1 MKQLLKTIIF
11 LLVINHALGQQFYVS
26 PDGNDKSNGTAAAPV
41 ATLTKAQLLIKKF
54 KTANPNYEGDI
65 VVHVGPGNYELQAG
79 FKLDE
84 NVTGSKQTPIIWRG
98 INKDKVIISGG
109 KKIKGSAFKK
119 VNDPAI
125 LMRVGKT
132 AAAALYQVSL
142 KQLGILNYGKHQSY
156 GHGQP
161 VVPAPLELFFNN
173 EPLTLAHYPNSGSVK
188 IGKVLDKGSV
198 PRIGDTSNRG
208 ALFEYTDARHA
219 KWAGQKNIWLQG
231 TFNYG
236 FADDNIN
243 IEKIDTL
250 KKQIK
255 LVTPHLYGLGN
266 GRDFQAYTAYN
277 ILEELDSPG
286 EWWLDS
292 KTGMLYVWPPSTL
305 QAASITVSVL
315 ETPIVSII
323 NQTYTTLEGLTIEA
337 GRGMGIYMEGGHHN
351 TIVGCTIRNVGTSG
365 IFMGQGAEANKG
377 PMSIDNFEGHPVS
390 GIIGSLQNYLYKNT
404 SWNRNA
410 GYDQQILSCDVYNT
424 GSGGIYLSGGD
435 KRTLTKA
442 NNIVENCKVHDFNR
456 RNKFIWSG
464 ISVDGCGNKI
474 RHCEIYNTDW
484 QGIFVHGNEHVFEYN
499 NIHHVTLNSDDTSP
513 WYIGRDPSDR
523 GNVVRFNYFHHI
535 GNPDRMNMGIY
546 CDDSSADVFV
556 FGNVFYKME
565 TKHGILFTNSGWDL
579 TMKNNII
586 IEPTDA
592 TAQISAHYYTWA
604 AGSEKSMFGEEG
616 LIRARLTKSVSYTTE
631 PYASMYP
638 GLLDYLDTIPGT
650 KQWKAMRAN
659 RNVFADN
666 LIIGGPAS
674 PTKLIG
680 GQYATITERDNYR
693 CTTNPGFVD
702 AEHENFTLL
711 PSSEVFKKIKGFEP
725 VPFDKMGLYKNKYR
739 N

>member
-523 GNVVRFNYFHHI
+523 GNVVRYNYFHHI

-711 PSSEVFKKIKGFEP
+711 PTSEVFKKIKGFEP

>member
-1 MKQLLKTIIF
+1 MKQLLKIVFF
-11 LLVINHALGQQFYVS
+11 LLVINQVNGQEFYVS
-26 PDGNDKSNGTAAAPV
+26 PAGNDKFKGTALAPV
-41 ATLTKAQLLIKKF
+41 ATLTKAQKLIKKF
-54 KTANPNYEGDI
+54 KDAHPNYEGEI
-65 VVHVGPGNYELQAG
+65 VVHIGAGNYELEKG
-79 FKLDE
+79 FSLEDAA
-84 NVTGSKQTPIIWRG
+84 TGSKQTPIIWSG
-98 INKDKVIISGG
+98 VNKDKVIISGG
-109 KKIKGSAFKK
+109 KKIKSSAFKK
-119 VNDPAI
+119 VKDPSI
-125 LMRVGKT
+125 LMRVNKT

-142 KQLGILNYGKHQSY
+142 KQLGIFNYGKHQSY

-161 VVPAPLELFFNN
+161 VIPAPLEFFFNN
-173 EPLTLAHYPNSGSVK
+173 EPLTLAHYPNSGSIK
-188 IGKVLDKGSV
+188 IGKVIDKGSV

-208 ALFEYTDARHA
+208 GIFEYTDNQHT
-219 KWAGQKNIWLQG
+219 KWAGQKDIWLQG

-243 IEKIDTL
+243 IETIDTL
-250 KKQIK
+250 QKQIK
-255 LVTPHLYGLGN
+255 LVTPHIYGLGN
-266 GRDFQAYTAYN
+266 GKDFQAYTAYN

-286 EWWLDS
+286 EWWLDT
-292 KTGMLYVWPPSTL
+292 KTGILYVWPPSALET
-305 QAASITVSVL
+305 ANISISML

-337 GRGMGIYMEGGHHN
+337 GRGMGIYIEGGHHN

-365 IFMGQGAEANKG
+365 IFMGQGAQANKG

-474 RHCEIYNTDW
+474 RHCEIYNSDW
-484 QGIFVHGNEHVFEYN
+484 QGIFVHGNEHIFEYN

-523 GNVVRFNYFHHI
+523 GNVVRYNYFHHI
-535 GNPDRMNMGIY
+535 GNPNRMNMGIY

-604 AGSEKSMFGEEG
+604 AGSEKSMFGENG
-616 LIRARLTKSVSYTTE
+616 LIRNRLTKSVSYTTE
-631 PYASMYP
+631 PYASKYP

-650 KQWKAMRAN
+650 RQWKAMRAN

-666 LIIGGPAS
+666 LIIGGPKN

-680 GQYATITERDNYR
+680 GQYATITERDNYM
-693 CTTNPGFVD
+693 TIADPGFID
-702 AEHENFTLL
+702 MAHENFTLL
-711 PSSEVFKKIKGFEP
+711 PTSEVFKKIKGFEP

>member
-1 MKQLLKTIIF
+1 MKQLLKTVIF
-11 LLVINHALGQQFYVS
+11 LLVINHALGQEFYVS

-41 ATLTKAQLLIKKF
+41 ATFTKAQLLIKKF
-54 KTANPNYEGDI
+54 KSANPNYEGDI
-65 VVHVGPGNYELQAG
+65 VVHIGAGNYELQAG

-84 NVTGSKQTPIIWRG
+84 TVTGSKQTPIIWRG

-132 AAAALYQVSL
+132 AAGSLYQIPL
-142 KQLGILNYGKHQSY
+142 KQLGIINYGKHQSY

-173 EPLTLAHYPNSGSVK
+173 EPLTLAHYPNSGSIK
-188 IGKVLDKGSV
+188 IGKVIDKGSV

-208 ALFEYTDARHA
+208 ALFEYTDTRHA
-219 KWAGQKNIWLQG
+219 KWVGQKNIWLQG

-243 IEKIDTL
+243 IETIDTL

-286 EWWLDS
+286 EWWLDT
-292 KTGMLYVWPPSTL
+292 KTGILYVWPPSTL
-305 QAASITVSVL
+305 EAASITVSVL

-337 GRGMGIYMEGGHHN
+337 GRGMGIYMEAGHHN

-523 GNVVRFNYFHHI
+523 GNVVRYNYFHHI
-535 GNPDRMNMGIY
+535 GNPNRMNMGIY

-631 PYASMYP
+631 PYASKYP

-666 LIIGGPAS
+666 LIIGGPTS

-711 PSSEVFKKIKGFEP
+711 PNSEVYKKIKGFEP

>member
-26 PDGNDKSNGTAAAPV
+26 PAGNDKSNGTAAAPI
-41 ATLTKAQLLIKKF
+41 ATLSKAKLLIKKF
-54 KTANPNYEGDI
+54 KAANPNYEGDI
-65 VVHVGPGNYELQAG
+65 IVHIGAGNYELQSG
-79 FKLDE
+79 FQIDE
-84 NVTGSKQTPIIWRG
+84 AISGSKQTPIIWRG
-98 INKDKVIISGG
+98 VNKDKVIISGG
-109 KKIKGSAFKK
+109 KKIKSSAFKK

-125 LMRVGKT
+125 LMRVGKS

-142 KQLGILNYGKHQSY
+142 KQLRIFNYGKHQSY

-161 VVPAPLELFFNN
+161 VVPAPIELFFNN
-173 EPLTLAHYPNSGSVK
+173 EPLTLAHYPNSGSIK
-188 IGKVLDKGSV
+188 IGKVIDKGSV

-208 ALFEYTDARHA
+208 ALFEYTDTRHA
-219 KWAGQKNIWLQG
+219 KWTGQKDIWLQG

-266 GRDFQAYTAYN
+266 GKDFQAYTAYN

-286 EWWLDS
+286 EWWLDT
-292 KTGMLYVWPPSTL
+292 KTGILYLWPPSTL
-305 QAASITVSVL
+305 ATASINVSIL
-315 ETPIVSII
+315 ETPIVSVI

-365 IFMGQGAEANKG
+365 IFMGQGAEAKKG

-442 NNIVENCKVHDFNR
+442 NNLVENCKVHDFNR

-474 RHCEIYNTDW
+474 RHCEIYNSDW

-523 GNVVRFNYFHHI
+523 GNVVRYNYFHHI
-535 GNPDRMNMGIY
+535 GNPNRMNMGIY

-604 AGSEKSMFGEEG
+604 AGSEKSMFGENG
-616 LIRARLTKSVSYTTE
+616 LIRNRLTKSVSYTTE
-631 PYASMYP
+631 PYASKYP
-638 GLLDYLDTIPGT
+638 GLLEYLDTIPGT
-650 KQWKAMRAN
+650 RQWKAMRAN

-666 LIIGGPAS
+666 LIVGGPTS

-711 PSSEVFKKIKGFEP
+711 PTSEVFKKIKGFEP

>member
-1 MKQLLKTIIF
+1 MKQLLKTVIF
-11 LLVINHALGQQFYVS
+11 LLVINHALGQEFYVS
-26 PDGNDKSNGTAAAPV
+26 PTGNDKSSGTAAAPI

-54 KTANPNYEGDI
+54 KSAKPNYEGDI
-65 VVHVGPGNYELQAG
+65 VVHIGSGNYELQAG

-84 NVTGSKQTPIIWRG
+84 TVTGSKQTPIIWRG
-98 INKDKVIISGG
+98 VNKDKVIISGG

-125 LMRVGKT
+125 LIRVGKS

-173 EPLTLAHYPNSGSVK
+173 EPLTLAHYPNSGSIK
-188 IGKVLDKGSV
+188 IGKVIDKGSV

-208 ALFEYTDARHA
+208 ALFEYTDTRHA
-219 KWAGQKNIWLQG
+219 KWAGQKDIWLQG

-236 FADDNIN
+236 FADDNIS

-286 EWWLDS
+286 EWWLDT
-292 KTGMLYVWPPSTL
+292 KTGILYVWPPSAL

-315 ETPIVSII
+315 EKPIVSII

-390 GIIGSLQNYLYKNT
+390 GIIGSLQNYLYKNS

-435 KRTLTKA
+435 KKTLTKA

-523 GNVVRFNYFHHI
+523 GNVVRYNYFHHI

-711 PSSEVFKKIKGFEP
+711 PTSEVFKKIKGFEP

>member
-1 MKQLLKTIIF
+1 MKQLLKTVIF
-11 LLVINHALGQQFYVS
+11 LLLINQAVGQQFYVAAA
-26 PDGNDKSNGTAAAPV
+26 GNDKSNGTAAAPV
-41 ATLTKAQLLIKKF
+41 ATLSKAQLLIKKF

-65 VVHVGPGNYELQAG
+65 VVHVGSGNYELQAG

-84 NVTGSKQTPIIWRG
+84 TVTGSKQTPIIWRG
-98 INKDKVIISGG
+98 VNKDKVIISGG

-119 VNDPAI
+119 VNDLTI

-173 EPLTLAHYPNSGSVK
+173 EPLKLAHYPNSGSIK
-188 IGKVLDKGSV
+188 IGKVIDKGSV

-208 ALFEYTDARHA
+208 ALFEYTDTRHA
-219 KWAGQKNIWLQG
+219 KWAGQKDIWLQG

-286 EWWLDS
+286 EWWLDT
-292 KTGMLYVWPPSTL
+292 KTGVLYVWPPSKL
-305 QAASITVSVL
+305 EAASITVSVL

-337 GRGMGIYMEGGHHN
+337 GRGMGVYMEGGHHN

-390 GIIGSLQNYLYKNT
+390 GIIGSLQNYLYKNA

-464 ISVDGCGNKI
+464 ISVDGCGNNI

-523 GNVVRFNYFHHI
+523 GNVVRYNYFHHI

-631 PYASMYP
+631 PYASKYP

-666 LIIGGPAS
+666 LIIGGPTS

-693 CTTNPGFVD
+693 CITNPGFVD

>member
-1 MKQLLKTIIF
+1 MKQLLKTVIF
-11 LLVINHALGQQFYVS
+11 LLVINHALGQEFYVS
-26 PDGNDKSNGTAAAPV
+26 PAGNDKSNGTAAAPV
-41 ATLTKAQLLIKKF
+41 ATLSKAQMLIKKF
-54 KTANPNYEGDI
+54 KTAKPNYEGDI
-65 VVHVGPGNYELQAG
+65 VVHIGAGNYELRAG

-173 EPLTLAHYPNSGSVK
+173 EPLTLAHYPNSGSIK

-219 KWAGQKNIWLQG
+219 KWAGQKDIWLQG

-277 ILEELDSPG
+277 ILEELDTPG
-286 EWWLDS
+286 EWWLDT
-292 KTGMLYVWPPSTL
+292 KTGILYVWPPSTL
-305 QAASITVSVL
+305 ETASITVSVL

-351 TIVGCTIRNVGTSG
+351 TILGCTIRNVGTSG

-435 KRTLTKA
+435 KKTLTKA

-523 GNVVRFNYFHHI
+523 GNVVRYNYFHHI

-592 TAQISAHYYTWA
+592 SAQISAHYYTWA

-631 PYASMYP
+631 PYASKYP

-711 PSSEVFKKIKGFEP
+711 PNSEVFQKIKGFEP

>member
-1 MKQLLKTIIF
+1 MKQLLKTVIF
-11 LLVINHALGQQFYVS
+11 LLVINQAAGQEFYVS
-26 PDGNDKSNGTAAAPV
+26 PAGSDKSNGTAAAPV
-41 ATLTKAQLLIKKF
+41 ATLSKAQKLIKKF
-54 KTANPNYEGDI
+54 KDANPNYEGEI
-65 VVHVGPGNYELQAG
+65 VVHIGAGNYELQAG

-84 NVTGSKQTPIIWRG
+84 VITGSKQTPIIWRG
-98 INKDKVIISGG
+98 VNKDKVIISGG

-173 EPLTLAHYPNSGSVK
+173 QPLTLAHYPNSGSIK
-188 IGKVLDKGSV
+188 IGKVIDKGSV

-208 ALFEYTDARHA
+208 GIFEYTDTRHA
-219 KWAGQKNIWLQG
+219 KWAGQKDIWLQG

-286 EWWLDS
+286 EWWLDT
-292 KTGMLYVWPPSTL
+292 KTGILYVWPPSTL
-305 QAASITVSVL
+305 ETASITISVL

-351 TIVGCTIRNVGTSG
+351 TIAGCTIRNVGTSG

-435 KRTLTKA
+435 KKTLTKA

-523 GNVVRFNYFHHI
+523 GNVVRYNYFHHI
-535 GNPDRMNMGIY
+535 GNPNRMNMGIY

-604 AGSEKSMFGEEG
+604 AGSEKSMFGEGG

-631 PYASMYP
+631 PYASKYP

-666 LIIGGPAS
+666 LIIGGPTS

-711 PSSEVFKKIKGFEP
+711 PTSEVFKKIKGFEP

>member
-11 LLVINHALGQQFYVS
+11 ILVINQAVGQQFYVS
-26 PDGNDKSNGTAAAPV
+26 PAGNDKFNGTAAAPV

-54 KTANPNYEGDI
+54 KAANPNYEGDMI
-65 VVHVGPGNYELQAG
+65 VHIGDGNYELQAG
-79 FKLDE
+79 FILDDA
-84 NVTGSKQTPIIWRG
+84 VTGSKQTPIFWKG

-109 KKIKGSAFKK
+109 KKINSSAFKK

-132 AAAALYQVSL
+132 TAAALYQVSL

-173 EPLTLAHYPNSGSVK
+173 EPLTLAHYPNSGSIK
-188 IGKVLDKGSV
+188 IGKVIDKGSV

-208 ALFEYTDARHA
+208 ALFEYTDTRHA
-219 KWAGQKNIWLQG
+219 KWAGQKDIWLQG

-243 IEKIDTL
+243 IETIDTL

-255 LVTPHLYGLGN
+255 LVTPHIYGLGN

-286 EWWLDS
+286 EWWLDT

-305 QAASITVSVL
+305 ATASIGISVL

-337 GRGMGIYMEGGHHN
+337 GRGMGIYIEGGHHN
-351 TIVGCTIRNVGTSG
+351 TIIGCTIRNVGTSG

-435 KRTLTKA
+435 KKTLTKA

-523 GNVVRFNYFHHI
+523 GNVVRYNYFHHI
-535 GNPDRMNMGIY
+535 GNPNRMNMGIY

-604 AGSEKSMFGEEG
+604 AGSEKSMFGEDG

-631 PYASMYP
+631 PYASKYP
-638 GLLDYLDTIPGT
+638 GLLEYLDTIPGT
-650 KQWKAMRAN
+650 NQWKAMRAN

-666 LIIGGPAS
+666 LIVGGPTS

-680 GQYATITERDNYR
+680 GKFATITERDNYR

-702 AEHENFTLL
+702 AEHENFILL
-711 PSSEVFKKIKGFEP
+711 PNSEVFQKIKGFEA

>member
-1 MKQLLKTIIF
+1 MKQLLKTVIF
-11 LLVINHALGQQFYVS
+11 LLVINHALGQEFYVS
-26 PDGNDKSNGTAAAPV
+26 PAGNDKSKGTAAAPV
-41 ATLTKAQLLIKKF
+41 ATLSKAQLLIKKF
-54 KTANPNYEGDI
+54 KSANPNYEGDI
-65 VVHVGPGNYELQAG
+65 VVHIGAGNYELQTG

-84 NVTGSKQTPIIWRG
+84 AITGSKQTPIIWRG
-98 INKDKVIISGG
+98 VNKDKVIISGG

-125 LMRVGKT
+125 LMRVGIS
-132 AAAALYQVSL
+132 AAATLYQVSL

-173 EPLTLAHYPNSGSVK
+173 EPLTLAHYPNSGSIK
-188 IGKVLDKGSV
+188 IGKVIDKGSV

-208 ALFEYTDARHA
+208 AIFEYTDTRHT
-219 KWAGQKNIWLQG
+219 KWAGQKDIWLQG

-277 ILEELDSPG
+277 ILEELDTPG
-286 EWWLDS
+286 EWWLDT
-292 KTGMLYVWPPSTL
+292 KTGILYVWPPSTL
-305 QAASITVSVL
+305 ETASITVSVL

-377 PMSIDNFEGHPVS
+377 PMSIDNFDGHPVS

-435 KRTLTKA
+435 KKTLTKA

-474 RHCEIYNTDW
+474 RHCEIYNSDW
-484 QGIFVHGNEHVFEYN
+484 QGIFVHGNEHIFEYN

-523 GNVVRFNYFHHI
+523 GNVVRYNYFHHI

-631 PYASMYP
+631 PYASKYP

>member
-1 MKQLLKTIIF
+1 MKQLLKTVIF
-11 LLVINHALGQQFYVS
+11 LLVINHALGQEFYVS
-26 PDGNDKSNGTAAAPV
+26 PAGNDKSNGTAATPV
-41 ATLTKAQLLIKKF
+41 ASLTKAQLLIKKF

-65 VVHVGPGNYELQAG
+65 VVHIGSGNYELQAG
-79 FKLDE
+79 FKIDE
-84 NVTGSKQTPIIWRG
+84 TVTGSKQTPIIWRG
-98 INKDKVIISGG
+98 VNKDKVIISGG

-125 LMRVGKT
+125 LMRVGKS

-142 KQLGILNYGKHQSY
+142 KQLGIINYGKHQSY

-173 EPLTLAHYPNSGSVK
+173 EPLTLAHYPNSGSIK

-208 ALFEYTDARHA
+208 ALFEYTDKRHA
-219 KWAGQKNIWLQG
+219 KWAGQKDIWLQG

-243 IEKIDTL
+243 IEKIDPL

-286 EWWLDS
+286 EWWLDT
-292 KTGMLYVWPPSTL
+292 KTGNLYMWPPSTL
-305 QAASITVSVL
+305 EAASITVSVL

-377 PMSIDNFEGHPVS
+377 PMSIDNFEGRPVS

-523 GNVVRFNYFHHI
+523 GNVVRYNYFHHI

-693 CTTNPGFVD
+693 CITNPGFVD

>member
-1 MKQLLKTIIF
+1 MKQLLKTVIF
-11 LLVINHALGQQFYVS
+11 LLAINHALGQEFYVS
-26 PDGNDKSNGTAAAPV
+26 PAGNDKSSGTAAAPV
-41 ATLTKAQLLIKKF
+41 ATLTKAKLLIKKF
-54 KTANPNYEGDI
+54 KTANPNYEGEII
-65 VVHVGPGNYELQAG
+65 VHIGPGNYELQEG
-79 FKLDE
+79 LKLDE
-84 NVTGSKQTPIIWRG
+84 TVTGSKQTPIIWRG
-98 INKDKVIISGG
+98 ANKDKVIISGG
-109 KKIKGSAFKK
+109 KKIKSSAFKK

-125 LMRVGKT
+125 LIRVDKIAAGK
-132 AAAALYQVSL
+132 LYQVSL
-142 KQLGILNYGKHQSY
+142 KELGLTNYGKHQSY

-161 VVPAPLELFFNN
+161 VVPAPLELYFNN
-173 EPLTLAHYPNSGSVK
+173 EPLTLAHYPNSGSIK
-188 IGKVLDKGSV
+188 IGKVIDKGSV

-208 ALFEYTDARHA
+208 GIFEYTDTRHA
-219 KWAGQKNIWLQG
+219 KWTGQKNIWLQG

-286 EWWLDS
+286 EWWLDT
-292 KTGMLYVWPPSTL
+292 KTGILYVWPPSTL

-315 ETPIVSII
+315 ETPIVSVI

-474 RHCEIYNTDW
+474 RHCEIYNSDW

-523 GNVVRFNYFHHI
+523 GNVVRYNYFHHI
-535 GNPDRMNMGIY
+535 GNHNRMNMGIY

-616 LIRARLTKSVSYTTE
+616 LIRNRLTKSVSYTTE
-631 PYASMYP
+631 PYASKYP
-638 GLLDYLDTIPGT
+638 GLLEYLDTIPGT
-650 KQWKAMRAN
+650 RQWKAMRAN

-666 LIIGGPAS
+666 LIIGGPAN

-693 CTTNPGFVD
+693 CTSNPRFVD

-711 PSSEVFKKIKGFEP
+711 PTSEVFKKIKGFEP

>member
-1 MKQLLKTIIF
+1 MKQLLKTVIF
-11 LLVINHALGQQFYVS
+11 LLVINHALGQEFYVS
-26 PDGNDKSNGTAAAPV
+26 PTGNDKSNGTAAAPV
-41 ATLTKAQLLIKKF
+41 ASLSKAQLLIKKF
-54 KTANPNYEGDI
+54 KAANPNYEGEI
-65 VVHVGPGNYELQAG
+65 VVHIGAGNYELQAG

-84 NVTGSKQTPIIWRG
+84 TVTGSKQTPIIWRG
-98 INKDKVIISGG
+98 VNKDKVIISGG

-161 VVPAPLELFFNN
+161 VVPAPLELFLNN
-173 EPLTLAHYPNSGSVK
+173 EPLTLAHYPNSGSIK

-292 KTGMLYVWPPSTL
+292 QTGMLYVWPPSTL

-474 RHCEIYNTDW
+474 RHCEIYNSDW

-523 GNVVRFNYFHHI
+523 GNVVRYNYFHHI
-535 GNPDRMNMGIY
+535 GNPNRMNMGIY
-546 CDDSSADVFV
+546 CDDSSADVFI

-666 LIIGGPAS
+666 LIIGGPTS

-693 CTTNPGFVD
+693 CTSNPGFVD

-711 PSSEVFKKIKGFEP
+711 PTSEVFKKIKGFEP

>member
-1 MKQLLKTIIF
+1 MKQLLKTVIF
-11 LLVINHALGQQFYVS
+11 LLVINHALGQEFYVS
-26 PDGNDKSNGTAAAPV
+26 PAGNDKSNGSAAAPV
-41 ATLTKAQLLIKKF
+41 ASLSKAQLLIKKF
-54 KTANPNYEGDI
+54 KAANPNYEGDI
-65 VVHVGPGNYELQAG
+65 VVQLGAGNYELKEG

-84 NVTGSKQTPIIWRG
+84 TITGSKQTPIIWRG
-98 INKDKVIISGG
+98 VNKDKVIISGG

-132 AAAALYQVSL
+132 AAASLYQIPL
-142 KQLGILNYGKHQSY
+142 KQLGIINYGKHQSY

-173 EPLTLAHYPNSGSVK
+173 EPLTLAHYPNSGSIK
-188 IGKVLDKGSV
+188 IGKVIDKGSV

-219 KWAGQKNIWLQG
+219 KWVGQKNIWLQG

-286 EWWLDS
+286 EWWLDT
-292 KTGMLYVWPPSTL
+292 KTGILYVWPPSTL
-305 QAASITVSVL
+305 EAASITVSVL

-337 GRGMGIYMEGGHHN
+337 GRGMGIYIEGGHHN

-435 KRTLTKA
+435 KKTLTKA

-523 GNVVRFNYFHHI
+523 GNVVRYNYFHHI
-535 GNPDRMNMGIY
+535 GNPNRMNMGIY

-631 PYASMYP
+631 PYASKYP

-711 PSSEVFKKIKGFEP
+711 PNSEVFKKIKGFEP

>member
-11 LLVINHALGQQFYVS
+11 LLVINQAMGQQFYVS
-26 PDGNDKSNGTAAAPV
+26 PSGHDTYTGAANAPV
-41 ATLTKAQLLIKKF
+41 ASLSKAQLLIKKF
-54 KTANPNYEGDI
+54 KAANPNYVGDI
-65 VVHVGPGNYELQAG
+65 VVHIGAGNYELQQG
-79 FKLDE
+79 FVLDE
-84 NVTGSKQTPIIWRG
+84 AVTGSKQTPIIWRG
-98 INKDKVIISGG
+98 ANKEDVIISGG
-109 KKIKGSAFKK
+109 KKIKSSAFKK
-119 VNDPAI
+119 VSDPAI
-125 LMRVGKT
+125 LIRVGKT
-132 AAAALYQVSL
+132 AGAALYQVSL
-142 KQLGILNYGKHQSY
+142 KELGILNFGKHQSY

-173 EPLTLAHYPNSGSVK
+173 EPLTLAHYPNSGSIK
-188 IGKVLDKGSV
+188 IGKVIDKGSV

-208 ALFEYTDARHA
+208 GIFEYTDTRHA
-219 KWAGQKNIWLQG
+219 KWAGQKDIWLQG

-243 IEKIDTL
+243 IETIDTL

-255 LVTPHLYGLGN
+255 LATPHLYGLGN
-266 GRDFQAYTAYN
+266 GKDFQAYTAYN

-286 EWWLDS
+286 EWWLNIN
-292 KTGMLYVWPPSTL
+292 TGILYVWPPSTL
-305 QAASITVSVL
+305 ETASIGISVL

-337 GRGMGIYMEGGHHN
+337 GRGMGIYVEGGHHN

-377 PMSIDNFEGHPVS
+377 PMRIDNFEGHPVS

-435 KRTLTKA
+435 KRSLTKA

-474 RHCEIYNTDW
+474 RHCEIYNSDW

-523 GNVVRFNYFHHI
+523 GSVVRYNYFHHI
-535 GNPDRMNMGIY
+535 GNPNRMNMGIY
-546 CDDSSADVFV
+546 CDDSSADVFI

-579 TMKNNII
+579 VMKNNII

-604 AGSEKSMFGEEG
+604 AGSEKSMFGEDG
-616 LIRARLTKSVSYTTE
+616 LIRARLTKSVSYRQE
-631 PYASMYP
+631 PYASKYP
-638 GLLDYLDTIPGT
+638 WLLDYLDTIPGT

-666 LIIGGPAS
+666 LIIGGPTS

-711 PSSEVFKKIKGFEP
+711 PNSEVFKKIKGFEP

>member
-1 MKQLLKTIIF
+1 MKQLLKTVIF
-11 LLVINHALGQQFYVS
+11 LLVINHALGQEFYVS
-26 PDGNDKSNGTAAAPV
+26 PAGNDKSKGTAAAPV
-41 ATLTKAQLLIKKF
+41 ATLSKAQLLIKKF
-54 KTANPNYEGDI
+54 KAANPNYEGDI
-65 VVHVGPGNYELQAG
+65 VVHIGAGNYELQAG

-84 NVTGSKQTPIIWRG
+84 AFTGSKQTPIIWRG
-98 INKDKVIISGG
+98 VNKDKVIISGG
-109 KKIKGSAFKK
+109 KKIKGSAFKI

-142 KQLGILNYGKHQSY
+142 KKLGILNYGKYQSY

-173 EPLTLAHYPNSGSVK
+173 EPLKLAHYPNSGSIK
-188 IGKVLDKGSV
+188 IGKVIDKGSV

-208 ALFEYTDARHA
+208 GIFEYTDTRHA
-219 KWAGQKNIWLQG
+219 KWTGQKDIWLQG

-266 GRDFQAYTAYN
+266 GRDFQAYTAFN

-286 EWWLDS
+286 EWWLDT
-292 KTGMLYVWPPSTL
+292 KTGILYVWPPSTL
-305 QAASITVSVL
+305 ENASITVSVL

-337 GRGMGIYMEGGHHN
+337 GRGMGIYIEGGHHN

-484 QGIFVHGNEHVFEYN
+484 QGIFVHGNEHIFEYN

-523 GNVVRFNYFHHI
+523 GNVVRYNYFHHI

-631 PYASMYP
+631 PYASKYP

-659 RNVFADN
+659 RNVFAEN
-666 LIIGGPAS
+666 LIIGGPTS

-711 PSSEVFKKIKGFEP
+711 PTSEVFKKIKGFEP

>member
-1 MKQLLKTIIF
+1 MKQLLKTVIF
-11 LLVINHALGQQFYVS
+11 LLAINHALGQEFYVS
-26 PDGNDKSNGTAAAPV
+26 PAGNDKSSGTAAAPV
-41 ATLTKAQLLIKKF
+41 ATLTKAKLLIKKF
-54 KTANPNYEGDI
+54 KTANPNYEGEII
-65 VVHVGPGNYELQAG
+65 VHIGTGNYELQSG
-79 FKLDE
+79 FQLDE
-84 NVTGSKQTPIIWRG
+84 AITCSKQTPIIWRG
-98 INKDKVIISGG
+98 VNKDKVIISGG
-109 KKIKGSAFKK
+109 KKIKSSAFKK
-119 VNDPAI
+119 VNDPSI
-125 LMRVGKT
+125 LIRVDKT
-132 AAAALYQVSL
+132 AAEKLYQVSL
-142 KQLGILNYGKHQSY
+142 KELGITNYGKHQSY

-161 VVPAPLELFFNN
+161 VVPAPLELYFNN
-173 EPLTLAHYPNSGSVK
+173 EPLTLAHYPNSGSIK
-188 IGKVLDKGSV
+188 IGKVIDKGSV

-208 ALFEYTDARHA
+208 GIFEYTDTRHA
-219 KWAGQKNIWLQG
+219 KWTGQKNIWLQG

-286 EWWLDS
+286 EWWLDT
-292 KTGMLYVWPPSTL
+292 KTGILYVWPPSTL
-305 QAASITVSVL
+305 STASITVSVL
-315 ETPIVSII
+315 ETPIVSVI

-474 RHCEIYNTDW
+474 RHCEIYNSDW

-523 GNVVRFNYFHHI
+523 GNVVRYNYFHHI

-546 CDDSSADVFV
+546 CDDSSADVFI

-604 AGSEKSMFGEEG
+604 AGSEKSMFGENG
-616 LIRARLTKSVSYTTE
+616 LIRNRLTNSISYTTE
-631 PYASMYP
+631 PYASKYP
-638 GLLDYLDTIPGT
+638 GFLEYLDTIPGT
-650 KQWKAMRAN
+650 SQWKAMRAN

-666 LIIGGPAS
+666 LIIGGPAN

-693 CTTNPGFVD
+693 CTSNPGFVD
-702 AEHENFTLL
+702 IEHENFTLL
-711 PSSEVFKKIKGFEP
+711 PTSEVFKKIKGFEP
-725 VPFDKMGLYKNKYR
+725 VPFDKMGIYKNKYR

>member
-1 MKQLLKTIIF
+1 MKQLLKTVIF
-11 LLVINHALGQQFYVS
+11 LLVINQAAGQEFYVS
-26 PDGNDKSNGTAAAPV
+26 PAGSDKSNGTAAAPV
-41 ATLTKAQLLIKKF
+41 ATLSKAQKLIKKF
-54 KTANPNYEGDI
+54 KDANPNYEGEI
-65 VVHVGPGNYELQAG
+65 VVHIGAGNYELQAG

-84 NVTGSKQTPIIWRG
+84 VITGSKQTPIIWRG
-98 INKDKVIISGG
+98 VNKDKVIISGG

-173 EPLTLAHYPNSGSVK
+173 QPLTLAHYPNSGSIK
-188 IGKVLDKGSV
+188 IGKVIDKGSV

-208 ALFEYTDARHA
+208 GIFEYTDTRHA
-219 KWAGQKNIWLQG
+219 KWAGQKDIWLQG

-286 EWWLDS
+286 EWWLDT
-292 KTGMLYVWPPSTL
+292 KTGILYVWPPSTL
-305 QAASITVSVL
+305 ETASITISVL

-351 TIVGCTIRNVGTSG
+351 TIAGCTIRNVGTSG

-410 GYDQQILSCDVYNT
+410 GYNQQILSCDVYNT

-435 KRTLTKA
+435 KKTLTKA

-523 GNVVRFNYFHHI
+523 GNVVRYNYFHHI
-535 GNPDRMNMGIY
+535 GNPNRMNMGIY

-604 AGSEKSMFGEEG
+604 AGSEKSMFGEGG

-631 PYASMYP
+631 PYASKYP

-666 LIIGGPAS
+666 LIIGGPTS

-711 PSSEVFKKIKGFEP
+711 PTSEVFKKIKGFEP

>member
-1 MKQLLKTIIF
+1 MKQLLKTVIF
-11 LLVINHALGQQFYVS
+11 LLVINQAVGQQFYVS
-26 PDGNDKSNGTAAAPV
+26 PAGNDKSNGTAAAPI
-41 ATLTKAQLLIKKF
+41 ATLSKAQLLIKKF
-54 KTANPNYEGDI
+54 KSANPNYEGDI
-65 VVHVGPGNYELQAG
+65 VVHIGAGNYELKEG

-84 NVTGSKQTPIIWRG
+84 AITGSKQTPIIWRG
-98 INKDKVIISGG
+98 VNKDKVIISGG

-119 VNDPAI
+119 VYNPAI

-132 AAAALYQVSL
+132 AAAALYQVPL
-142 KQLGILNYGKHQSY
+142 KQQGILNYGKHQSY

-173 EPLTLAHYPNSGSVK
+173 EPLTLAHYPNSGSIK
-188 IGKVLDKGSV
+188 IGKVIDKGSV

-208 ALFEYTDARHA
+208 ALFEYTDTRHA
-219 KWAGQKNIWLQG
+219 KWAGQTDIWLQG

-243 IEKIDTL
+243 IETIDTL
-250 KKQIK
+250 QKQIK
-255 LVTPHLYGLGN
+255 LVTPHIYGLGN
-266 GRDFQAYTAYN
+266 GKDFQAYTAYN

-286 EWWLDS
+286 EWWLDT
-292 KTGMLYVWPPSTL
+292 KTGILYVWPPSTL
-305 QAASITVSVL
+305 EAASITVSLL

-351 TIVGCTIRNVGTSG
+351 NIVGCTIRNVGTSG

-474 RHCEIYNTDW
+474 RHCEIYNSDW

-523 GNVVRFNYFHHI
+523 GNVVRYNYFHHI
-535 GNPDRMNMGIY
+535 GNPERMNMGIY

-604 AGSEKSMFGEEG
+604 AGSEKSMFGENG
-616 LIRARLTKSVSYTTE
+616 LIRNRLTKSVSYTTE
-631 PYASMYP
+631 PYASKYP
-638 GLLDYLDTIPGT
+638 GLLEYLDTIPGT

-666 LIIGGPAS
+666 LIIGGPAN

-680 GQYATITERDNYR
+680 GQYATITERNNYR
-693 CTTNPGFVD
+693 CTNNPGFVD

-711 PSSEVFKKIKGFEP
+711 PTSEVFKKIKGFEP

>member
-1 MKQLLKTIIF
+1 MKQLLKTVIF
-11 LLVINHALGQQFYVS
+11 LLVINHAFGQEFYVS
-26 PDGNDKSNGTAAAPV
+26 PAGNDKSKGTAAAPI
-41 ATLTKAQLLIKKF
+41 ATLSKAQELIKKF

-65 VVHVGPGNYELQAG
+65 IVHIGPGNYELQAG

-84 NVTGSKQTPIIWRG
+84 AVTGSKQTPIIWRG
-98 INKDKVIISGG
+98 VDKDKVIISGG
-109 KKIKGSAFKK
+109 KKIKSSAFKK

-125 LMRVGKT
+125 LMRVDKS
-132 AAAALYQVSL
+132 AAATLYQICL
-142 KQLGILNYGKHQSY
+142 KQIGIFNYGKHQSY

-173 EPLTLAHYPNSGSVK
+173 EPLTLAHYPNSGSIK
-188 IGKVLDKGSV
+188 IGKVIDKGSV

-208 ALFEYTDARHA
+208 GIFEYTDNRHA
-219 KWAGQKNIWLQG
+219 KWTGQKDIWLQG

-250 KKQIK
+250 KNQIK

-266 GRDFQAYTAYN
+266 GKDFQAYTAYN
-277 ILEELDSPG
+277 IFEELDSPG
-286 EWWLDS
+286 EWWLDT
-292 KTGMLYVWPPSTL
+292 KTGILYLWPPSTL

-315 ETPIVSII
+315 ETPIVSVI

-410 GYDQQILSCDVYNT
+410 GHDQQILSCDVYNT

-442 NNIVENCKVHDFNR
+442 NNTVENCKVHDFNR

-474 RHCEIYNTDW
+474 RHCEIYNSDW

-523 GNVVRFNYFHHI
+523 GNVVRYNYFHHI

-546 CDDSSADVFV
+546 CDDSSADVFI

-604 AGSEKSMFGEEG
+604 AGSEKSMFGENG
-616 LIRARLTKSVSYTTE
+616 LIRNRLTKSVSYTTE
-631 PYASMYP
+631 PYASKYP

-674 PTKLIG
+674 STKLIG

-693 CTTNPGFVD
+693 CTSNPGFVD

-711 PSSEVFKKIKGFEP
+711 PTSEVFKKIKGFEP